1 MPWKHSLVAKFF
13 FSYTG
18 IVLLLLG
25 SFFLYSGGVVKT
37 LYLSFLGKKLQQEA
51 KIVSRLLPP
60 QLQGEVLDRLCRLIA
75 TDLGVRLTIIAPDGK
90 VLGDSEE
97 SSPAME
103 NHGTR
108 PEVRE
113 ALTRGTGESIRY
125 STTVGY
131 EMLYQ
136 AIVDRSGPRPRILRL
151 SVPLGDIEE
160 VLGAMRRAIF
170 GGLVLISTAGLVF
183 AYLFS
188 RRLGHRVGRIADFS
202 KEIALGSFPQNFSP
216 GTGADELTLLEQ
228 NLNEMSLNIRNK
240 IKEILAEKE
249 KIDSILRCMIEGL
262 VVIDTRGTVVLL
274 NDNAR
279 RMFHLAASQSLSGAS
294 FMEVS
299 RHPEMKKLVE
309 EVLACDCSRECFSRE
324 VSLDEGR
331 WFRVNAVSLRDGD
344 ERPLG
349 YILVFHDITE
359 IKRLETVRA
368 DFVANVSHE
377 LRTPL
382 TAIRGYIETLL
393 RNPPSDPEESQ
404 NFLAIIQRHSERLG
418 RLIDDLLTLSD
429 LESGKIQLAKEEIEA
444 SDLIRR
450 VEEIFKDQASKKRVV
465 LSHQIDPELPTIVG
479 DPDRLQ
485 QLLINLVDN
494 AVKYTA
500 SGGQVKITACAVDYP
515 RGAERGAVE
524 VAVVDT
530 GCGIP
535 EKDLPRLT
543 ERFYRVD
550 KARSRELGGTG
561 LGLAIVKHIVQAH
574 HGHLTIKSKP
584 QQGTTVSVTLPGAVA
599 DKPRTTDLRPWLW
612 GAAAQESSEQSSP
625 HSLAGRSVVRGKK
638 ANGVLFLCTANSCR
652 SQMAEGFARALAPEG
667 VQIYS
672 AGTAPKQVHL
682 LAIRVMEEAGID
694 ISRQRSK
701 GIEEIPLERI
711 DLVVTLC
718 GEAEESCPAFPG
730 KPDHLPWPLP
740 DPARA
745 EGTPEQVLQ
754 AFRQVRDEIRARV
767 EALFAA

>member
-1 MPWKHSLVAKFF
+1 MPWKHSLVAKFSLF
-13 FSYTG
+13 YTG

-25 SFFLYSGGVVKT
+25 ASFLYSAGVVKT
-37 LYLSFLGKKLQQEA
+37 LYISFLGKKLQQEA
-51 KIVSRLLPP
+51 KIVSRLLPS
-60 QLQGEVLDRLCRLIA
+60 QLEGEALDKLCRLIA

-90 VLGDSEE
+90 VLGDSDEP
-97 SSPAME
+97 SSTME

-108 PEVRE
+108 LEVLE
-113 ALTRGTGESIRY
+113 ALSVGTGESIRY

-136 AIVDRSGPRPRILRL
+136 AIVDRGGLIPRILRL

-160 VLGAMRRAIF
+160 VIGSMRRAI
-170 GGLVLISTAGLVF
+170 LAGLVF
-183 AYLFS
+183 ISAVGLVCAYLFS
-188 RRLGHRVGRIADFS
+188 RRLGQRVGRMADFS
-202 KEIALGSFPQNFSP
+202 RKVAMGSFPQNFFP
-216 GTGADELTLLEQ
+216 RKGEDELTLLEQ
-228 NLNEMSLNIRNK
+228 NLNEMSLKIREK

-249 KIDSILRCMIEGL
+249 KVDSILRCMIEGL
-262 VVIDTRGTVVLL
+262 VVIDTRGRVFLL

-279 RMFHLAASQSLSGAS
+279 QMFHLAADQSFSGAS

-309 EVLACDCSRECFSRE
+309 EVLACDCSRECFSKE
-324 VSLDEGR
+324 VSLGEGR

-344 ERPLG
+344 ERTLG

-382 TAIRGYIETLL
+382 TAIRGYVETLL
-393 RNPPSDPEESQ
+393 RNPPADPDESR
-404 NFLAIIQRHSERLG
+404 NFLAIVHRHSERLG

-429 LESGKIQLAKEEIEA
+429 LESGKIQLAREEIEA
-444 SDLIRR
+444 GDLIRR
-450 VEEIFKDQASKKRVV
+450 VEEIFKDQASKKGVAF
-465 LSHQIDPELPTIVG
+465 SHQIDPELPRIVG

-500 SGGQVKITACAVDYP
+500 AGGRVNIAARASDRAQ
-515 RGAERGAVE
+515 GAERAAVE
-524 VAVVDT
+524 VAVADT

-574 HGHLTIKSKP
+574 GGQLKIESKP
-584 QQGTTVSVTLPGAVA
+584 QQGTTVSVSLPGAIA
-599 DKPRTTDLRPWLW
+599 DK
-612 GAAAQESSEQSSP
+612 
-625 HSLAGRSVVRGKK
+625 K
-638 ANGVLFLCTANSCR
+638 AHGILFLCTANSCR
-652 SQMAEGFARALAPEG
+652 SQMAEGFARPLAPEG
-667 VQIYS
+667 MSVYS
-672 AGTAPKQVHL
+672 AGTAPKQVNP
-682 LAIRVMEEAGID
+682 LAIQVMKEVGVD

-701 GIEEIPLERI
+701 GIEEIPMEQI
-711 DLVVTLC
+711 DLVATLC
-718 GEAEESCPAFPG
+718 GEATESCPTLP
-730 KPDHLPWPLP
+730 PNTRHLHWPLP
-740 DPARA
+740 DPALA
-745 EGTPEQVLQ
+745 AGTNEEILQ

-767 EALFAA
+767 ESLFAA

>member
-1 MPWKHSLVAKFF
+1 MPWKHSLVAKFSLF
-13 FSYTG
+13 YTG
-18 IVLLLLG
+18 IVLLLLAA
-25 SFFLYSGGVVKT
+25 SFLYSGGVVKR
-37 LYLSFLGKKLQQEA
+37 LYTSFLQKKFQQEA
-51 KIVSRLLPP
+51 KIVSRLLSS
-60 QLQGEVLDRLCRLIA
+60 QLEGEALDKLCRLIA
-75 TDLGVRLTIIAPDGK
+75 TDLGVRLTVIAPDGK

-97 SSPAME
+97 PSSTME

-108 PEVRE
+108 PEVLE
-113 ALTRGTGESIRY
+113 ALAGGTGESIRY

-136 AIVDRSGPRPRILRL
+136 AIVDRAGPSPRILRL

-160 VLGAMRRAIF
+160 VIGSMRRAILV
-170 GGLVLISTAGLVF
+170 GLVLISAVGLVF

-188 RRLGHRVGRIADFS
+188 RRLGQRVGRMADFS
-202 KEIALGSFPQNFSP
+202 QKVALGSFPQNFFP
-216 GTGADELTLLEQ
+216 RKGEDELTLLEQ
-228 NLNEMSLNIRNK
+228 NLNEMSVKIREK
-240 IKEILAEKE
+240 IKEILVEKE
-249 KIDSILRCMIEGL
+249 KVDSILRCMIEGL

-279 RMFHLAASQSLSGAS
+279 QMFHLAANQSFSGAS

-309 EVLACDCSRECFSRE
+309 EVLACDCSRECFSKE

-331 WFRVNAVSLRDGD
+331 WVRVNAVSLRDGD
-344 ERPLG
+344 EHPLG

-382 TAIRGYIETLL
+382 TAIRGYVETLL
-393 RNPPSDPEESQ
+393 RNPPADPEESQ
-404 NFLAIIQRHSERLG
+404 NFLAIVHRHSERLG

-429 LESGKIQLAKEEIEA
+429 LESGKIQLAREEIEA
-444 SDLIRR
+444 GDLIRR
-450 VEEIFKDQASKKRVV
+450 VEEIFKDQASKKGVAF
-465 LSHQIDPELPTIVG
+465 SHQIDPELPTIVG

-500 SGGQVKITACAVDYP
+500 AGGQVKITARASDHT
-515 RGAERGAVE
+515 RGAERGAVQ

-535 EKDLPRLT
+535 AKDLPRLT

-574 HGHLTIKSKP
+574 GGQLKIESKP
-584 QQGTTVSVTLPGAVA
+584 QQGTTVSVTLPGAIA
-599 DKPRTTDLRPWLW
+599 D
-612 GAAAQESSEQSSP
+612 
-625 HSLAGRSVVRGKK
+625 KK

-652 SQMAEGFARALAPEG
+652 SQMAEGFTRAIAPKETR
-667 VQIYS
+667 VFS
-672 AGTAPKQVHL
+672 AGTEPKEIHP
-682 LAIRVMEEAGID
+682 LAVKVMEEAGID
-694 ISRQRSK
+694 ISNQTSK
-701 GIEEIPLERI
+701 GLQAMPLEQI

-718 GEAEESCPAFPG
+718 GEAAESCPTLP
-730 KPDHLPWPLP
+730 PNTRHLHWPLP
-740 DPARA
+740 DPALA
-745 EGTPEQVLQ
+745 AGTTEEILQ

-767 EALFAA
+767 EKLFSPNP